1 MAPHKRTAPSPPP
14 GGGRAGSHASGKGG
28 GRSTRTCLRPQES
41 WSCDWRSFLNSSRV
55 LAFASLGLANA
66 PLPRP
71 ASAAAL
77 RSRSAAV
84 KVFSPNPRPIPPP
97 VPRPRQPHVRPRERQ
112 HHSRRRRRQAEP
124 RSSRP
129 RRRGRRAHWAVAA
142 ARPSAEELAGYLG
155 VMCWAVGSNVEP
167 HDAAYCNA
175 HPCESECGGGE
186 AGVGGGEAGAASLQ
200 PSTSAVGHVT
210 RRGDAGD
217 GKEDPRLAAA
227 ALAAAGG
234 DPEAAATVAAA
245 AAGWRA
251 GSAGAA
257 AGGGG
262 GSRCRCG
269 ASRSSQAR
277 RHSPPTRWRRS
288 WRGAGR
294 QHRPRR
300 WSPWSGRSNWAPA
313 SRW

>member
-1 MAPHKRTAPSPPP
+1 MDDHAPRGAEAAAIPQEPCFFRSGPSPAPSSCSGSGLDFGSGRRACTGAP
-14 GGGRAGSHASGKGG
+14 RAGSSCSGRRCASCTFSWRHTSAQPPPPPPAAAAQAVAPAERGG
-28 GRSTRTCLRPQES
+28 STRTCLRPQES
-41 WSCDWRSFLNSSRV
+41 WSRDWHSFLNSSRV

-112 HHSRRRRRQAEP
+112 HHSRRRRWQAEP

-175 HPCESECGGGE
+175 HPCESECDGGE
-186 AGVGGGEAGAASLQ
+186 AGVGGGEAG
-200 PSTSAVGHVT
+200 
-210 RRGDAGD
+210 
-217 GKEDPRLAAA
+217 
-227 ALAAAGG
+227 
-234 DPEAAATVAAA
+234 
-245 AAGWRA
+245 RA
-251 GSAGAA
+251 
-257 AGGGG
+257 
-262 GSRCRCG
+262 RP
-269 ASRSSQAR
+269 RSSRVLR
-277 RHSPPTRWRRS
+277 R
-288 WRGAGR
+288 
-294 QHRPRR
+294 
-300 WSPWSGRSNWAPA
+300 
-313 SRW
+313 

>member
-124 RSSRP
+124 RNSKP
-129 RRRGRRAHWAVAA
+129 RRSGRRAHRAVAA
-142 ARPSAEELAGYLG
+142 ARPSGVPRGYVLG
-155 VMCWAVGSNVEP
+155 RGLKRRATRRRLLQRAPLRERMRRGR
-167 HDAAYCNA
+167 
-175 HPCESECGGGE
+175 GGRGR
-186 AGVGGGEAGAASLQ
+186 GRGGPGAASQQ

-210 RRGDAGD
+210 QRGDAGD

-234 DPEAAATVAAA
+234 DLEAAATVAAA
-245 AAGWRA
+245 AVGWRA
-251 GSAGAA
+251 GSVGTA